1 MTQPVYLV
9 IGADGQ
15 VGSALVRR
23 LRNAGE
29 SVFAT
34 TRRPGNVNN
43 NCAYLDLLEPP
54 DDWKCPCPASVAIVC
69 AGITKAQACKDN
81 PLSTGKVNVQGISD
95 LVGNLVAAG
104 AFVIFLST
112 NQVFDGV
119 TRFQLPESPLAP
131 MTEYGRQKSE
141 VERRLAQCGD
151 SVAIVRFAKILGPDA
166 SLIPG
171 WVQSLRSGK
180 PIHPFSDMTMAPIP
194 LSCAVTALALIAQLR
209 LPGIMQLSG
218 QEDISYAEAA
228 WLGAKVLS
236 VDPRLVEPVKAAER
250 GSYIEPI
257 PAHTTL
263 NIDRL
268 KALLGVVPPAVQWT
282 VETAFANSQ
291 LLAGA

>member
-69 AGITKAQACKDN
+69 AGIAKAQACKDD

-171 WVQSLRSGK
+171 WVQSLRSGR
-180 PIHPFSDMTMAPIP
+180 PVHPFFDMTMAPIP
-194 LSCAVTALALIAQLR
+194 LSCAVTALLLIGQLR
-209 LPGIMQLSG
+209 LPGIFQVSG
-218 QEDISYAEAA
+218 QEDISYAEVA
-228 WLGAKVLS
+228 LIGARTIGADS
-236 VDPRLVEPVKAAER
+236 QLVEPVKAAECS
-250 GSYIEPI
+250 SYTEFV
-257 PAHTTL
+257 PAYTTL

-268 KALLGVVPPAVQWT
+268 METGGIVPPPVDWT
-282 VETAFANSQ
+282 IQTAFAKPHF
-291 LLAGA
+291 LDRG